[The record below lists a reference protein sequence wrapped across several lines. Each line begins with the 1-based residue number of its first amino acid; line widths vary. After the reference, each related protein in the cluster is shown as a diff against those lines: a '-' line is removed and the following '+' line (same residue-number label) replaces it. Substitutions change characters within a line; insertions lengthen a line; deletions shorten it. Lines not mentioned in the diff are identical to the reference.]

1 VGAPPASANLRDDTI
16 VALATAPGRGALAL
30 VRVSG
35 PAAAALAA
43 RCITRRAGPWPP
55 PPRRAVRATLHH
67 PDHPDEP
74 LDDAL
79 VTWFPGP
86 HSFTGEDLVECS
98 VHGGAY
104 VGPAVVAALVAAGAR
119 PALPGEFTERAV
131 WHGRLDLIRAE
142 AIGALI
148 DARTTAAHRAA
159 LRQLDGALTRH
170 LETLRGAILDV
181 EALIAYEIDF
191 PTEDDG
197 PLPRARVVE
206 ATDAA
211 TTALD
216 RLLATRPQAVLGQDG
231 VTVVLAGAPNAGKS
245 SLFNAL
251 LGESR
256 AIVSEV
262 PGTTRDAIE
271 VLLDDTPWPIRL
283 VDTAGL
289 REAGDALERLGMEV
303 SARRLAEA
311 QVVVVCAETPDG
323 LTAAVAR
330 IRGLTTARCVGA
342 LTKQDATPPHAAA
355 ALTAHEDLAAIVPV
369 SAVTGVGLGALRD
382 AVRAAVRAATPAP
395 AESLPVVVQARHAAM
410 LGTAREELAAFRA
423 AWVEETMPAP
433 VAATHLRA
441 AAHALDEL
449 LGAID
454 VDEVLARVFRTF
466 CVGK

>member
-1 VGAPPASANLRDDTI
+1 MGAAPRSADLRDDSI

-35 PAAAALAA
+35 AASARLAA
-43 RCITRRAGPWPP
+43 RCLTLAQGSWPP
-55 PPRRAVRATLHH
+55 PPRRAVRARLHH
-67 PDHPDEP
+67 PDRPDLA

-86 HSFTGEDLVECS
+86 ASFTGEDVLECT

-104 VGPAVVAALVAAGAR
+104 VGPAVVAAFVAAGAR

-131 WHGRLDLIRAE
+131 LQGKLDLLRAE
-142 AIGALI
+142 AIGDLI

-159 LRQLDGALTRH
+159 LRQLDGAMTHRLDA
-170 LETLRGAILDV
+170 LRSAILDV
-181 EALIAYEIDF
+181 EALIAYDLDF
-191 PTEDDG
+191 PAEDDG
-197 PLPRARVVE
+197 PLPRARVL
-206 ATDAA
+206 AAADDALA
-211 TTALD
+211 ALD
-216 RLLATRPQAVLGQDG
+216 ALLATRPQAVLGRDG

-271 VLLDDTPWPIRL
+271 VLLDDDPWPIRL

-289 REAGDALERLGMEV
+289 RDTGDALERLGMEV

-311 QVVVVCAETPDG
+311 QVVVVCGETPEA
-323 LTAAVAR
+323 LAAAAAHLD
-330 IRGLTTARCVGA
+330 GLTTARRVAA
-342 LTKQDATPPHAAA
+342 LTKQDVPSAGEATPS
-355 ALTAHEDLAAIVPV
+355 AIAV
-369 SAVTGVGLGALRD
+369 SAVTGHGLAALRD
-382 AVRAAVRAATPAP
+382 ALRAAVRAATPDP

-410 LGTAREELAAFRA
+410 LTQAHAELAAFRA
-423 AWVEETMPAP
+423 AWAEDALPAP

>member
-1 VGAPPASANLRDDTI
+1 MGAPPGSADLRDDTI
-16 VALATAPGRGALAL
+16 VALATAPGRGALAM
-30 VRVSG
+30 VRLSG
-35 PAAAALAA
+35 PSAATLAA
-43 RCITRRAGPWPP
+43 RCLTLTHGTWPP
-55 PPRRAVRATLHH
+55 PPRRAVRARLHH
-67 PDHPDEP
+67 ADDPARP

-86 HSFTGEDLVECS
+86 RSFTGEDLVECS

-131 WHGRLDLIRAE
+131 WHGSLDLVRAE

-159 LRQLDGALTRH
+159 LQQLDGALTRH
-170 LETLRGAILDV
+170 LEALRSAILDV
-181 EALIAYEIDF
+181 EALIAYDLDF
-191 PTEDDG
+191 PMEDDG
-197 PLPRARVVE
+197 PLPRARVL
-206 ATDAA
+206 AAADAA
-211 TTALD
+211 HTALA
-216 RLLATRPQAVLGQDG
+216 RLLDTRPQAVLGRDG
-231 VTVVLAGAPNAGKS
+231 VTVVLAGPPNAGKS

-271 VLLDDTPWPIRL
+271 VLIDDTPWPIRL

-303 SARRLAEA
+303 SAQRLATA
-311 QVVVVCAETPDG
+311 QVVVVCAETRDG
-323 LTAAVAR
+323 LTAAATQ
-330 IRGLTTARCVGA
+330 IGGLTNAHAVGA
-342 LTKQDATPPHAAA
+342 LTKQDVETAPTASVATSG
-355 ALTAHEDLAAIVPV
+355 ALTTVVAV
-369 SAVTGVGLGALRD
+369 SAVTGAGLGVLRE
-382 AVRAAVRAATPAP
+382 AIRTAVRAATPEP
-395 AESLPVVVQARHAAM
+395 TESLPVVVQARHTVM
-410 LGTAREELAAFRA
+410 LETARAELEAFRG
-423 AWVEETMPAP
+423 AWAEDALPAP

-454 VDEVLARVFRTF
+454 VEEVLTRVFRTF

>member
-1 VGAPPASANLRDDTI
+1 M
-16 VALATAPGRGALAL
+16 
-30 VRVSG
+30 VRLSG
-35 PAAAALAA
+35 PAATTLAA
-43 RCITRRAGPWPP
+43 RCLTLTHGTWPS
-55 PPRRAVRATLHH
+55 PPRRAVRARLHH
-67 PDHPDEP
+67 PDDPARP

-86 HSFTGEDLVECS
+86 RSFTGEDLVECS

-131 WHGRLDLIRAE
+131 WHGSLDLVRAE

-159 LRQLDGALTRH
+159 LRQLDGALSRH
-170 LETLRGAILDV
+170 LETLRSAILDV
-181 EALIAYEIDF
+181 EALIAYDLDF
-191 PTEDDG
+191 PMEDDG
-197 PLPRARVVE
+197 PLPRARVL
-206 ATDAA
+206 AAADAA
-211 TTALD
+211 SAALD
-216 RLLATRPQAVLGQDG
+216 RLLDTRPQAVLGRDG
-231 VTVVLAGAPNAGKS
+231 VTVVLAGPPNAGKS

-271 VLLDDTPWPIRL
+271 VVIDDTPWPIRL

-303 SARRLAEA
+303 SAKRLAEA
-311 QVVVVCAETPDG
+311 QVVVVCAETPEELSAAATRIG
-323 LTAAVAR
+323 VLTMAHAV
-330 IRGLTTARCVGA
+330 GV
-342 LTKQDATPPHAAA
+342 LTKQDVIASPTEPAAVPA
-355 ALTAHEDLAAIVPV
+355 AVLAGLTSVVGV
-369 SAVTGVGLGALRD
+369 SAVTGAGLAGLREAIRS
-382 AVRAAVRAATPAP
+382 AVRTATPEP
-395 AESLPVVVQARHAAM
+395 TESLPVVVQARHAAM
-410 LGTAREELAAFRA
+410 LGTARAELEAFRR
-423 AWVEETMPAP
+423 AWADDVLPAP

-454 VDEVLARVFRTF
+454 VEEVLTRVFRTF